1 MMIEEELYLFQAIG
15 KVKDVQTMT
24 KVGQA
29 AWPTLA
35 CVNNGYLSNLVNCI
49 SYQLSQ
55 DAYSRRRLISP
66 TWSHADQT

>member
-1 MMIEEELYLFQAIG
+1 MVEIEKCLFQVIG

-35 CVNNGYLSNLVNCI
+35 CVNNGYLSNLVNFI

-55 DAYSRRRLISP
+55 DAYSRRFLISP
-66 TWSHADQT
+66 KWSHADQT